1 MTSSNLEVQLKKYYD
16 TTVLLAETHGIVDGM
31 SVDLYPLEFKL
42 QMLENLNDTLKAVE
56 VVSEGF
62 GGEDKVPSFTMEDA
76 TPEAAEMIAE
86 GIFELPEPGEALSS
100 VDSVQAVILKHGV
113 KNAALVLASVFVQK
127 AFGEYD

>member
-1 MTSSNLEVQLKKYYD
+1 MTSSNLEVQLKKYFDTVTTLAKTYD
-16 TTVLLAETHGIVDGM
+16 I
-31 SVDLYPLEFKL
+31 LEFKL
-42 QMLENLNDTLKAVE
+42 QVLESLNGSLKAVD

-76 TPEAAEMIAE
+76 TPETAEMIAE

-100 VDSVQAVILKHGV
+100 VDSVRAVILKHGV
-113 KNAALVLASVFVQK
+113 KNAALVLAGVFVQK